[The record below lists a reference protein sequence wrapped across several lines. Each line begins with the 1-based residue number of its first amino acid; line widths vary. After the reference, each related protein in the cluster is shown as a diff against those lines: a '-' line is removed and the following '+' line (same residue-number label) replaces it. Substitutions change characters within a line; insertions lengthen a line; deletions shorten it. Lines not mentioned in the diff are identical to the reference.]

1 MYAFA
6 CRNDSPRTIISPWVF
21 HLLTFNLTGLWPVNS
36 FIFVSQSRFSLYAF
50 ACCNDSAPYASEEKR
65 KRGNRR
71 KCVKSWLRVAE
82 RCDEF
87 LFLHKS
93 ICQLEIERCHDS
105 MHHSVNCWTGKWF
118 TLLCD
123 AEWTCG
129 VRVFWFW
136 EQIRNNDIIS
146 SIWKKKQITN
156 ITYTFQSTC
165 MKTKERTYW
174 NLGHN
179 TITCRKCL
187 LQLSYVFADCFN
199 WLEVLSAGRRLTN
212 FWQNATY
219 SRRMSLR
226 AASTELKRCRQGH
239 IGKGVWCNRCLA

>member
-1 MYAFA
+1 MFEKVVCLCGLQWLCLLSVGDLKVNVSAGGM
-6 CRNDSPRTIISPWVF
+6 SLRTAMVVSSYEHKRKSKSNIVCLCGLQWLCLLSVGDLKVHVSAGGMSLRTAMVVSCYEHKRKSKSNIVCLCGLQWLCLLSVGDLKVNVWKGRMSLWIAMIVF
-21 HLLTFNLTGLWPVNS
+21 VKCGL
-36 FIFVSQSRFSLYAF
+36 Q
-50 ACCNDSAPYASEEKR
+50 R

-105 MHHSVNCWTGKWF
+105 MHHSINCWTGKWF

-146 SIWKKKQITN
+146 SILKKSK
-156 ITYTFQSTC
+156 
-165 MKTKERTYW
+165 
-174 NLGHN
+174 
-179 TITCRKCL
+179 
-187 LQLSYVFADCFN
+187 
-199 WLEVLSAGRRLTN
+199 
-212 FWQNATY
+212 
-219 SRRMSLR
+219 
-226 AASTELKRCRQGH
+226 
-239 IGKGVWCNRCLA
+239 

>member
-6 CRNDSPRTIISPWVF
+6 CCNDSPRTIISPWVF

-71 KCVKSWLRVAE
+71 KCVKSWPRVAE

-93 ICQLEIERCHDS
+93 ICQLEIERCHGS
-105 MHHSVNCWTGKWF
+105 MHHSINCWTGKWF

-146 SIWKKKQITN
+146 SILKKANNEHNVYISKHLHENKGTDILEFGSQYN
-156 ITYTFQSTC
+156 NLPQMSSTVVVC
-165 MKTKERTYW
+165 
-174 NLGHN
+174 LCG
-179 TITCRKCL
+179 L
-187 LQLSYVFADCFN
+187 LQLTWSVVCRETSYKLLTKCHLQSSHVFAGCFY
-199 WLEVLSAGRRLTN
+199 WVEEV
-212 FWQNATY
+212 
-219 SRRMSLR
+219 
-226 AASTELKRCRQGH
+226 
-239 IGKGVWCNRCLA
+239 